1 MEEEKER
8 IGHREYID
16 ALFFTHSVPLEGF
29 QRDDSN
35 YTLKNHK
42 KKIVINSKLTPNKTP
57 NQDLSNCIECVEN
70 KVLMS
75 P

>member
-29 QRDDSN
+29 Q
-35 YTLKNHK
+35 
-42 KKIVINSKLTPNKTP
+42 
-57 NQDLSNCIECVEN
+57 
-70 KVLMS
+70 
-75 P
+75 